1 MRRPTVHRS
10 FGVENKRGLRNVLSN
25 EMSEAEMLLHVQKEE
40 ESGLYLLT
48 SGPLPP
54 NPAELIGSDQMR
66 RVVLELGKTF
76 DHVVIDTPPIASFT
90 DGVLMAT
97 ISDGVI
103 LVIHANE
110 CSRKVVQR
118 SRQALFDVGAKV
130 LGVVLNRVNLRSTD
144 YHYSYRY
151 YSTYYNKDDEK
162 L

>member
-1 MRRPTVHRS
+1 
-10 FGVENKRGLRNVLSN
+10 
-25 EMSEAEMLLHVQKEE
+25 MLLLVQQEK

-48 SGPLPP
+48 SGPVPP
-54 NPAELIGSDQMR
+54 NPAELVGSDQMR
-66 RVVLELGKTF
+66 KIIFELSKTF
-76 DHVVIDTPPIASFT
+76 DHIVIDSPPVASFT
-90 DGVLMAT
+90 DGILLAA

-118 SRQALFDVGAKV
+118 SKQSLLDVGAKV

-151 YSTYYNKDDEK
+151 YSNYYNQDDEK
-162 L
+162 AEPNYASAKPAPPAPPAPPA